1 MFVILAKLA
10 SLFLAF
16 LLLYWL
22 WGKIFQQLRKIP
34 WLKQKQDNLQQL
46 RRNINKL
53 LSFLLAILS
62 LGVIGINSWWLYQ
75 GKDLK
80 QSTLELVQQIP
91 SQFWLQLAA
100 NSFKIL
106 AVFILVGYVLQPLVS
121 WLEKGRDRLKK
132 LERFTGNQAPI
143 DSLFSFLE
151 THLRN
156 SCWLFAIFISTSFV
170 QLPEVVGR
178 YFYLSLKIYLI
189 IIAGLLLI
197 KASNAILD
205 SLDSLKEKYA
215 SKWNGWR
222 FYHRL
227 KHLIPF
233 LKGCLE
239 YIIYFGIATLA
250 VDQIESFAQLV
261 PLGKTTVK
269 IIAIIIITGLSIAI
283 GTLVVEEII
292 LNQEN
297 LTEVQKRKR
306 LTTIPLIQSSLK
318 YLIYFGSGI
327 WILDVFGIDPA
338 PILAAAGILGLA
350 ISLGAQNLV
359 NDMVSGF
366 FILFENYYLVGD
378 FIEMEDA
385 MGVVEA
391 IELRT
396 TRIRHPNGQVHI
408 IRNGEI
414 AKIVNYSKEY
424 IYAVVNVGVDYN
436 SDLDL
441 VYTVLKNIGQQL
453 KENYP
458 QEVLEATK
466 VDGIEEFE
474 DSSILIR
481 TLTKLNPHN
490 SRRGVHNYI
499 QRILRKMIKEAF
511 DREGIQIP
519 FPQRVVTLPQGDSLD
534 K

>member
-297 LTEVQKRKR
+297 LTEVQKEK
-306 LTTIPLIQSSLK
+306 
-318 YLIYFGSGI
+318 G
-327 WILDVFGIDPA
+327 
-338 PILAAAGILGLA
+338 
-350 ISLGAQNLV
+350 
-359 NDMVSGF
+359 
-366 FILFENYYLVGD
+366 
-378 FIEMEDA
+378 
-385 MGVVEA
+385 
-391 IELRT
+391 
-396 TRIRHPNGQVHI
+396 
-408 IRNGEI
+408 
-414 AKIVNYSKEY
+414 
-424 IYAVVNVGVDYN
+424 
-436 SDLDL
+436 
-441 VYTVLKNIGQQL
+441 
-453 KENYP
+453 
-458 QEVLEATK
+458 
-466 VDGIEEFE
+466 
-474 DSSILIR
+474 
-481 TLTKLNPHN
+481 
-490 SRRGVHNYI
+490 
-499 QRILRKMIKEAF
+499 
-511 DREGIQIP
+511 
-519 FPQRVVTLPQGDSLD
+519 
-534 K
+534 